1 MWNSTLLFSS
11 SLLYFVYSSCN
22 LFICVDSLIF
32 PLCTHS
38 LQKLFQNKCKPD
50 LIDKKCK
57 ILVWLY
63 SPVRKG
69 LHCTHLM
76 RLAVLFPPKWGILAG
91 EWPEILWIICLKC
104 NKILRKIVS
113 EAVDIS
119 PNGFSIRTLKVLMFF
134 KRTRKQKMG
143 GSLGGVPWN
152 FFPTSTPME
161 TFSNETVQW
170 HYFLTFWFC
179 LQGWIFFH
187 SIANP
192 IYFDFRQPD
201 LR

>member
-1 MWNSTLLFSS
+1 MWNTLLFSS
-11 SLLYFVYSSCN
+11 SLLYSVYSSCN

-76 RLAVLFPPKWGILAG
+76 RQAVLFPPKWGILAG

-119 PNGFSIRTLKVLMFF
+119 PNGFSIRTLKVLMFLRDCETIKWGARLEVFPRTSFQLQLQWKPFPLRQCNGTTLLLFDFVF
-134 KRTRKQKMG
+134 KG
-143 GSLGGVPWN
+143 EY
-152 FFPTSTPME
+152 STIE
-161 TFSNETVQW
+161 S
-170 HYFLTFWFC
+170 
-179 LQGWIFFH
+179 
-187 SIANP
+187 P
-192 IYFDFRQPD
+192 IYSD
-201 LR
+201 LRQSDLR